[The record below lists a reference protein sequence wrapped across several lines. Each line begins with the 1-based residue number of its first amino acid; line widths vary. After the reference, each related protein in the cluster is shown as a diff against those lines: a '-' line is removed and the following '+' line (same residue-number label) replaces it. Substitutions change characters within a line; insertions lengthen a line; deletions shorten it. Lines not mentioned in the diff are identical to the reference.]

1 MPVLK
6 PIQLHASPKAVFLAG
21 KKPVRTFTESEYEA
35 MKREAYHAGQ
45 EEAAR
50 LMERQ
55 MLEQRT
61 ELVRLSTET
70 LAAIAAQHDALVR
83 QIHEA
88 LPHLAIEA
96 TARVLAATTIDRD
109 AVLRIV
115 DDLLAEI
122 APGPEQIEVQL
133 APHDLEALGN
143 SDDRFRE
150 KYPAIAFRPNAE
162 LRPGDCQVRTRFG
175 VIDGRLGTKL
185 RALEGFFQ

>member
-1 MPVLK
+1 MPVIK

-21 KKPVRTFTESEYEA
+21 KKPVRMFSEAEFEA
-35 MKREAYHAGQ
+35 MKREAYHAGA
-45 EEAAR
+45 EETAR

-55 MLEQRT
+55 MLEQRM

-70 LAAIAAQHDALVR
+70 LGALTAQHDALVR
-83 QIHEA
+83 QIQEA

-96 TARVLAATTIDRD
+96 TARVLANTTIDRD
-109 AVLRIV
+109 AVFRIV
-115 DDLLAEI
+115 EDLLAEI
-122 APGPEQIEVQL
+122 VPGPEQIEVQL
-133 APHDLEALGN
+133 APHDLEALTGC
-143 SDDRFRE
+143 DDRFRE
-150 KYPAIAFRPNAE
+150 KYPAITFRANAE